1 MQGWWARK
9 HGAGLNARF
18 NLLGKLY
25 DSTTQYGVGLMCR
38 VKRRYDGCNQA
49 QDNAYL
55 HVIGTRG
62 RPMTCAR
69 RPVPNGLPERV
80 KASCGRVLCA
90 LPLHRRGGR
99 GHVRGHGSGG
109 PTVRALMIASAD
121 ARGHRRVLG
130 ECQLLAVAHTH
141 TLLFGRLGPHRNRV
155 RRHAPKREGN
165 SLLLEER
172 SHAPRIIVSRH
183 SKYAV
188 AAAIRRIRSM
198 Q

>member
-1 MQGWWARK
+1 MP
-9 HGAGLNARF
+9 
-18 NLLGKLY
+18 
-25 DSTTQYGVGLMCR
+25 CR
-38 VKRRYDGCNQA
+38 CIEEV
-49 QDNAYL
+49 
-55 HVIGTRG
+55 
-62 RPMTCAR
+62 
-69 RPVPNGLPERV
+69 
-80 KASCGRVLCA
+80 
-90 LPLHRRGGR
+90 GR

-109 PTVRALMIASAD
+109 PTVRALMTASAD
-121 ARGHRRVLG
+121 ARGHKCVLG

-172 SHAPRIIVSRH
+172 SHAPRITVSRH

-198 Q
+198 QGCCAYHAHAFHCAFHVLRSAQRGVPPGATALRAGSPKKRVPARSLKKSFSSKKNLFLSSA